1 MDNAGMGMRRWAGVL
16 VLALCVTVPG
26 IAPPAAAAGTTTT
39 GSGDVLV
46 RLVRSGGFAG
56 LVDRVS
62 VSGDGHVRVRR
73 DGAQVFVLSLRPRQ
87 LVRLRTTLRVAD
99 LPGLASDYPAPGAD
113 MYRYAI
119 TSQGVTVTAT
129 EVAGPERLRRL
140 ITLLTGYLT
149 PHD

>member
-1 MDNAGMGMRRWAGVL
+1 MGTRRWAGVL
-16 VLALCVTVPG
+16 VLALCVAVLG
-26 IAPPAAAAGTTTT
+26 VVPPAAAAGTTTS

-46 RLVRSGGFAG
+46 GLVRSGGLAG

-73 DGAQVFVLSLRPRQ
+73 DGARADVFTLGPRQ
-87 LVRLRTTLRVAD
+87 LLRLRTTLRVAD

-113 MYRYAI
+113 MYQYAI
-119 TSQGVTVTAT
+119 SSGGVTVTAT
-129 EVAGPERLRRL
+129 EVAGPVRLRRL

-149 PHD
+149 PHE